1 MNYNNQSTLI
11 LLFSCRCFVD
21 CGKVVS
27 ASNKFRVTSECLNS
41 PCIGSEYIWQF
52 MRLNDDSKQLERI
65 AILPNMI
72 STAINATNMIIK
84 KKSLQSSSKY
94 ALNLTVISPGG
105 TAGFAVLE
113 FETAGQPHSGYCV
126 PSAVV
131 GFSLETKFS
140 FECFEWQDKNKPL
153 SYEFRVGDEPIS
165 YGTSA
170 KSVSTVLPSGS
181 PENDYQLSINVIIK
195 NAVGVAVVK
204 KLFVKVII
212 KLYASEEGFSERT
225 VKCTISTGTIKLMN
239 PEYWE
244 NHRRRRIKRVEEGKD
259 ESTQN
264 YKKSSFVHLVTL
276 VTTIRFKYR

>member
-41 PCIGSEYIWQF
+41 PCIGSEYIWQL

-65 AILPNMI
+65 AILPNMT

-94 ALNLTVISPGG
+94 ALNLTVIPPGG

-131 GFSLETKFS
+131 GFSLETKFHLNALNG
-140 FECFEWQDKNKPL
+140 KIK
-153 SYEFRVGDEPIS
+153 
-165 YGTSA
+165 
-170 KSVSTVLPSGS
+170 
-181 PENDYQLSINVIIK
+181 INHYLT
-195 NAVGVAVVK
+195 N
-204 KLFVKVII
+204 F
-212 KLYASEEGFSERT
+212 ASETSQYPMAPLQNLFQQSYPLDHR
-225 VKCTISTGTIKLMN
+225 KTIISCPSTLSLRML
-239 PEYWE
+239 
-244 NHRRRRIKRVEEGKD
+244 
-259 ESTQN
+259 
-264 YKKSSFVHLVTL
+264 LVWL
-276 VTTIRFKYR
+276 L